1 MVCLSCGTAVAAG
14 ATPVKVPGPAPFPG
28 LSGYFAD
35 LDGHLWEVAHNPGFP
50 LNPDGTITIP

>member
-1 MVCLSCGTAVAAG
+1 MPATALFA
-14 ATPVKVPGPAPFPG
+14 G

-50 LNPDGTITIP
+50 LNADGTITIP